1 MNKIKEIHA
10 SHLYGTVIETG
21 CATAA
26 VSKILEVAG
35 ASKTIFRSEQPY
47 CKEYEEELY
56 GSFSRSVSKDFI
68 EAVLVKEGK
77 RTNINFV
84 LASSWQLCDSN
95 DPLKYAH
102 GWFGLFDK
110 TNNVKHYLHYT
121 FRRDN
126 MYAYRNKYNNN
137 YIGSVPTF
145 KNDSHKK
152 DYYLNIENIKEE
164 QYQEDRTNVIKIIG
178 ELGVNL
184 LHTAISG
191 NINELSNTLY
201 GTVLDMAYIENDVN
215 YDLLM
220 NTLEK
225 SSMDYFLVF
234 DNNSPIRIEDL
245 MRRGDEFIINK
256 GSFNPLQ
263 HGHIALMNGSLA
275 NHPKAVPAFLIST
288 FRYDKPHISGDE
300 IKERIHTINA
310 AGYPLIVCNSIKYY
324 DTFDMLNVWSK
335 GKTFVFPLGTDTINR
350 IYETDVNYV
359 VEWNLP
365 DGIGRASAK
374 KTIEGYI
381 AERIEYS
388 CENVKF
394 SLFNR
399 LGYERLE
406 GTNLYNS
413 IIETNDREDDGVSST
428 KIRNGELPLEIF
440 VVDRNPILE

>member
-110 TNNVKHYLHYT
+110 TNNAKHYLHYT

-152 DYYLNIENIKEE
+152 DYYLNIENIKDE
-164 QYQEDRTNVIKIIG
+164 QYQEDRINVIKIIG

-191 NINELSNTLY
+191 NINELSNISNVYT
-201 GTVLDMAYIENDVN
+201 GSVLDMAYIENDVN

-220 NTLEK
+220 DALEK
-225 SSMDYFLVF
+225 SNMDYFLVF

-256 GSFNPLQ
+256 GSFNPLH
-263 HGHIALMNGSLA
+263 HGHMSLMVDSLEK
-275 NHPKAVPAFLIST
+275 HPNAKQSFLIST
-288 FRYDKPHISGDE
+288 FRYDKPHISAEE
-300 IKERIHTINA
+300 IKERIHRINA
-310 AGYPLIVCNSIKYY
+310 AGFPLIICKSVKYY
-324 DTFDMLNVWSK
+324 DTFDMLNVWSHD
-335 GKTFVFPLGTDTINR
+335 KTFVFPLGTDTINR

-359 VEWNLP
+359 AEWNLP

-388 CENVKF
+388 CKNIKF
-394 SLFNR
+394 SLSPR
-399 LGYERLE
+399 LGYERLD
-406 GTNLYNS
+406 GTKLYDS
-413 IIETNDREDDGVSST
+413 IIELNNHIDDGVSST
-428 KIRNGELPLEIF
+428 A
-440 VVDRNPILE
+440 ILKGLMINKLKYE